1 MNVIQRGTSPML
13 PIKLKNLAPDVEVAS
28 VEFIFKNRESE
39 NAPAVVYKKYPD
51 GGVVRDGE
59 YFMVSLTE
67 AETRMFI
74 AKARLYMGTRIV
86 YADGSIPR
94 TTTVQIEVDE
104 TLFDKE
110 D

>member
-1 MNVIQRGTSPML
+1 MNEIQRGTTPVIPVRL
-13 PIKLKNLAPDVEVAS
+13 RNLDEGKEIAS
-28 VEFIFKNRESE
+28 VEFVFKNRESE
-39 NAPAVVYKKYPD
+39 NAPAVVYKKYPG

-59 YFMVSLTE
+59 YFMVSLTA
-67 AETRMFI
+67 AETRMFV